1 MENMDTKLLGVLLA
15 GGRGE
20 RMGSR
25 PKALMP
31 IGDSTFMG
39 VIISAMMEA
48 GIEDITVV
56 LGFHADEV
64 RPFVPEGVD
73 IAVNPKPEMDML
85 SSLLTGLESASSEH
99 TGGLIALTDYPLV
112 EISTYRKLIEEHN
125 SHPECIVSPVN
136 ENRGGHPVI
145 FPRVLFDE
153 LATAPLEVGARHVV
167 RANPDRRRF
176 VAVDDRGISIDIN
189 TPELY
194 EEYIGTKHGEKL
206 WL

>member
-1 MENMDTKLLGVLLA
+1 METKLLGILLA

-20 RMGSR
+20 RMGLR

-31 IGDSTFMG
+31 IGESTFMG
-39 VIISAMMEA
+39 MIVETMRKA

-64 RPFVPEGVD
+64 RPYVPKGVD
-73 IAVNPKPEMDML
+73 IAVNPNPEKDML
-85 SSLLTGLESASSEH
+85 SSLLTGLKSASAEH
-99 TGGLIALTDYPLV
+99 TGGMIALTDYPLV
-112 EISTYRKLIEEHN
+112 KLSTYKLLIEEHRKN
-125 SHPECIVSPVN
+125 PGCLISPVHDN
-136 ENRGGHPVI
+136 HGGHPVI

-153 LATAPLEVGARHVV
+153 LASAPLEIGARHVV
-167 RANPDRRRF
+167 RANPELRRF
-176 VAVDDRGISIDIN
+176 VAVDDPGISIDIN

-194 EEYIGTKHGEKL
+194 EKHIGSKFGEKP

>member
-1 MENMDTKLLGVLLA
+1 MDMNKTRLMGILLA

-25 PKALMP
+25 PKALLP
-31 IGDSTFMG
+31 IGESTFMG
-39 VIISAMMEA
+39 VIISVMMKA

-85 SSLLTGLESASSEH
+85 SSLLTGLESASAEH

-112 EISTYRKLIEEHN
+112 KLSTYSKLIEEHRRN
-125 SHPECIVSPVN
+125 PGCIISPVHN
-136 ENRGGHPVI
+136 NHGGHPVI

-167 RANPDRRRF
+167 RANPDLRRF
-176 VAVDDRGISIDIN
+176 VPVDDPGICIDVN

-194 EEYIGTKHGEKL
+194 EKHIASKIGEIS
-206 WL
+206 W